1 MGIQQLKR
9 RVWSGVLTF
18 LLAGVVQHAAMAD
31 VQAPVDALL
40 EQQLATI
47 ERTLEQATSGARSV
61 LYLGAAQN
69 AQSPAFHEDV
79 LRVQQRLQ
87 AVNPKL
93 QSIVLSND
101 THHKQ
106 GPYPA
111 ATLNTLRQALTRMAE
126 WSRKYPLT
134 VVVLVAPHGK
144 VATLSSKAASD
155 LYAPLQSRHLRVWL
169 DALGQAPT
177 VLMIS
182 SCRAASFVPK
192 LAAEHR
198 IVLAAAAADRNP
210 SACDEPGDNTHF
222 IDDLFGVGFDPAKT
236 WQQNFDRTGA
246 GATANTKSS
255 IPDTLAQQ
263 TIADFLRP

>member
-111 ATLNTLRQALTRMAE
+111 AI
-126 WSRKYPLT
+126 
-134 VVVLVAPHGK
+134 
-144 VATLSSKAASD
+144 
-155 LYAPLQSRHLRVWL
+155 
-169 DALGQAPT
+169 QAPAG
-177 VLMIS
+177 LAG
-182 SCRAASFVPK
+182 CAGPGANRAADLVLPLRFLCSQ
-192 LAAEHR
+192 ACRRASHR
-198 IVLAAAAADRNP
+198 SGGSRSGP
-210 SACDEPGDNTHF
+210 
-222 IDDLFGVGFDPAKT
+222 
-236 WQQNFDRTGA
+236 Q
-246 GATANTKSS
+246 S
-255 IPDTLAQQ
+255 IG
-263 TIADFLRP
+263 LRRARRQHAFHR

>member
-101 THHKQ
+101 THYKQ

-169 DALGQAPT
+169 DALGQAH
-177 VLMIS
+177 
-182 SCRAASFVPK
+182 RA
-192 LAAEHR
+192 
-198 IVLAAAAADRNP
+198 
-210 SACDEPGDNTHF
+210 
-222 IDDLFGVGFDPAKT
+222 DDLVLPLRFLCSQAC
-236 WQQNFDRTGA
+236 RRASYRA
-246 GATANTKSS
+246 GGSRSGPQS
-255 IPDTLAQQ
+255 IG
-263 TIADFLRP
+263 LRRARRQHAFHR